1 MKYDQSRM
9 TPDSE
14 PASTALERAEPNDR
28 ALMARVRDG
37 DAVAFGTL
45 VERHSPLIYRVAYR
59 LLGDAHEAE
68 DVVQESFTRLWTNA
82 PQWHPS
88 GGGIGA
94 WLRRVGMNLCF
105 DRLRK
110 SKRIAPEE
118 PPEAP
123 DDTPRADAVMVSDEI
138 GKTVDRC
145 LRELPERQAA
155 ALILSYYEGLSNAES
170 AKTLEMKVKA
180 LESLLVRARRKM
192 RALLEQEGVLAA
204 DVEQLT

>member
-1 MKYDQSRM
+1 M

-14 PASTALERAEPNDR
+14 PATAAPDGAEPTDR

-37 DAVAFGTL
+37 DAVAFGTV
-45 VERHSPLIYRVAYR
+45 VERHTPLIYRVACR
-59 LLGDAHEAE
+59 LLGDGHEAE
-68 DVVQESFTRLWTNA
+68 DVVQETFTRLWKNA

-88 GGGIGA
+88 GGGLGA

-118 PPEAP
+118 PPETP
-123 DDTPRADAVMVSDEI
+123 DDEPAADETMVSDEI
-138 GKTVDRC
+138 GKTVDKC

-155 ALILSYYEGLSNAES
+155 ALVLSYYEGLSNSES
-170 AKTLEMKVKA
+170 AQTMEMNVKA

-192 RALLEQEGVLAA
+192 RELLEREGVLAA
-204 DVEQLT
+204 DVEHLT

>member
-1 MKYDQSRM
+1 M

-14 PASTALERAEPNDR
+14 PASAAPEGAEPTDR
-28 ALMARVRDG
+28 ALMARVRTG
-37 DAVAFGTL
+37 DAVAFGAL

-59 LLGDAHEAE
+59 LLGDGHEAE
-68 DVVQESFTRLWTNA
+68 DVVQETFTRLWTNA
-82 PQWHPS
+82 PQWKPN
-88 GGGIGA
+88 GGGLGA

-110 SKRIAPEE
+110 TKRIAPEE

-123 DDTPRADAVMVSDEI
+123 DDTPRADAAMVSDEI
-138 GKTVDRC
+138 GKTVDKC

-155 ALILSYYEGLSNAES
+155 ALVLSYYEGLSNIES
-170 AKTLEMKVKA
+170 AQALEVKVKA
-180 LESLLVRARRKM
+180 LESLLVRARKKM
-192 RALLEQEGVLAA
+192 RELLEREGVLAA

>member
-1 MKYDQSRM
+1 M

-14 PASTALERAEPNDR
+14 PATAAPDGAEPTDH

-37 DAVAFGTL
+37 DAVAFGAL
-45 VERHSPLIYRVAYR
+45 VERHTPLIYRVACR
-59 LLGDAHEAE
+59 LLGDGHEAE
-68 DVVQESFTRLWTNA
+68 DVVQETFTRLWKNA

-88 GGGIGA
+88 GGGLGA

-110 SKRIAPEE
+110 TKRIAPEAL
-118 PPEAP
+118 PEAP
-123 DDTPRADAVMVSDEI
+123 DDGPAADETMVSDEI
-138 GKTVDRC
+138 GKTVDKC

-155 ALILSYYEGLSNAES
+155 ALVLSYYEGLSNIES
-170 AKTLEMKVKA
+170 AETLEMNVKA

-192 RALLEQEGVLAA
+192 RELLEREGVLAA